1 MVDINRTYLGKAYLK
16 KLESK
21 TYGLFRNLMMET
33 DEPADVM
40 GTMKAEKIKEL
51 GPLKVLREA
60 EKGEE
65 KLVVLRTHDPVENRE
80 LSLVELDP

>member
-1 MVDINRTYLGKAYLK
+1 MIVNRTYLSKAFLK
-16 KLESK
+16 RLERK

-33 DEPADVM
+33 DKQANVM
-40 GTMKAEKIKEL
+40 GSMEAEIVKEI

-65 KLVVLRTHDPVENRE
+65 TLVVLKTFDPVDHRE
-80 LSLVELDP
+80 LSLIEIEP

>member
-1 MVDINRTYLGKAYLK
+1 MNINRTYLGKAFLK
-16 KLESK
+16 RLERK

-33 DEPADVM
+33 DEPENVM
-40 GTMKAEKIKEL
+40 GGKKAEVIKEL

-65 KLVVLRTHDPVENRE
+65 KEVVLRTIDPIDQRE
-80 LSLVELDP
+80 LSLIEIKP